1 MEKFNRNIDAS
12 DINEKL
18 GNERKILFVGNLH
31 PNKGVHFLIKSFA
44 LVKSSINDVKL
55 IIVGDGPL
63 KYYLINLTKRLNLEK
78 DVIFAGFVSDEDLP
92 KYYASCDIFAS
103 ASVFEGFGLIFLEA
117 MALGKPIVA
126 FNLASIPE
134 VVGNAGILV
143 NEINHEKFA
152 SAIIE
157 LLKNEKLYQEK
168 SQIALNRAKLFSWE
182 KIAEQFIKIIG

>member
-1 MEKFNRNIDAS
+1 
-12 DINEKL
+12 
-18 GNERKILFVGNLH
+18 
-31 PNKGVHFLIKSFA
+31 
-44 LVKSSINDVKL
+44 
-55 IIVGDGPL
+55 
-63 KYYLINLTKRLNLEK
+63 
-78 DVIFAGFVSDEDLP
+78 
-92 KYYASCDIFAS
+92 
-103 ASVFEGFGLIFLEA
+103 